1 MITWI
6 SKKQVFKNGKK
17 FYKAGDE
24 IPAELLTEARLE
36 SFKKK
41 KLVKVT
47 EEIKP
52 EPEKVKPEKVA
63 KPKPVIKEP
72 EPVIK
77 KSTVEE
83 SKPFIDESTFGD
95 ANRPLIPAIES
106 QEDDN
111 D

>member
-24 IPAELLTEARLE
+24 IPAELLTGARLE

-63 KPKPVIKEP
+63 KPKPVI
-72 EPVIK
+72 
-77 KSTVEE
+77 
-83 SKPFIDESTFGD
+83 DESTFGD